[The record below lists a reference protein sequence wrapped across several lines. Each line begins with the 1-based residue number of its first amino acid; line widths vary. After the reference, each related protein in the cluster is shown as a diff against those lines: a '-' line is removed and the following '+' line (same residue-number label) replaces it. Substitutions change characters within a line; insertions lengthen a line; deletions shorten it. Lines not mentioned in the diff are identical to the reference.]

1 MRAKQVLEESKAAE
15 TSKKSEEVTASDYT
29 PAYEDEFEDG
39 EEMKES
45 AEEGEEMKK
54 SAEEGE
60 EMKESAEEGEEM
72 KESADESDHEEI
84 DQSAQQ
90 EDLFDGV
97 G

>member
-45 AEEGEEMKK
+45 AEEDEEMKK
-54 SAEEGE
+54 
-60 EMKESAEEGEEM
+60 SAEEGEEM

>member
-45 AEEGEEMKK
+45 AEEDEEMKK
-54 SAEEGE
+54 SAEEG
-60 EMKESAEEGEEM
+60 EEGEEM